1 MPEWHLYS
9 IPATGLRSS
18 YTISTMTTT
27 LIRNGRVIDPSQGID
42 GIMDLWLANGIVGG
56 FAVPPNF
63 NPDRT
68 LDAAGLIVAPGL
80 IDMHVHLREPGREED
95 ETIET
100 GTAAAIAGGV
110 TSVACMPN
118 TEPAIDT
125 QASAEFV
132 ILQAKRAGNCMVFP
146 IGAVTKGRAQKELAE
161 IGGLVAGGAVAFTD
175 DGAPVSSAEIMRRAL
190 EYTKMFREPGD
201 EFGKAVLVHA
211 EIMELTEGGVMNE
224 GAVSNRLGVRG
235 MPGIAEDI
243 MIFRDIVLAELTG
256 GKVHIL
262 HVSTAG
268 GVELIRQ
275 GQQRARLLKEQGK
288 PSFWISGEACPHHFI
303 LTDESLHDYDTNY
316 KMSPPLRT
324 QAHVDAI
331 IEGLKDGTL
340 TVLATDHAPHA
351 VEKKAREFDQ
361 APNGIV
367 GLETFLPLCVTHLV
381 EKGHLTWSQMIE
393 KMTWNPAKV
402 LSIDR
407 GTLQQGRPADVTLID
422 PKADWEID
430 VNQFQSRSR
439 NCPYHGW
446 QVRGRAV
453 ATIVNG
459 EIKMLRLG

>member
-1 MPEWHLYS
+1 MS
-9 IPATGLRSS
+9 
-18 YTISTMTTT
+18 TT
-27 LIRNGRVIDPSQGID
+27 LIRNGRVIDPAQKID
-42 GIMDLWLANGIVGG
+42 QITDLWLDGSRVGG
-56 FAVPPNF
+56 FSPPANF
-63 NPDRT
+63 NPDRI
-68 LDAAGLIVAPGL
+68 LDASGMIVTPGL

-110 TSVACMPN
+110 TAVACMPN

-125 QASAEFV
+125 QAAAEFV

-146 IGAVTKGRAQKELAE
+146 IGAVTKGRQQKELAE

-224 GAVSNRLGVRG
+224 GYVSNRLGVRG

-243 MIFRDIVLAELTG
+243 MIYRDIVLAELTG

-268 GVELIRQ
+268 GVDLIRQ
-275 GQQRARLLKEQGK
+275 GQKRAKLLKDQGK

-303 LTDESLHDYDTNY
+303 LTDEAISDFDTNY

-324 QAHVDAI
+324 QQDVDAI
-331 IEGLKDGTL
+331 LEGLRDGTL
-340 TVLATDHAPHA
+340 SVLATDHAPHA
-351 VEKKAREFDQ
+351 VEKKSREFDQ

-367 GLETFLPLCVTHLV
+367 GLETFLPLCVTYLI
-381 EKGHLTWSQMIE
+381 EKGHLTWPEMIE
-393 KMTWNPAKV
+393 KMTVNPARV
-402 LSIDR
+402 LGIDR
-407 GTLQQGRPADVTLID
+407 GTLIPGRPADVTIID
-422 PKADWEID
+422 PNAEWTVD
-430 VNQFQSRSR
+430 VTKFASRSR

-446 QVRGRAV
+446 RVKGRAN

-459 EIKMLRLG
+459 EIKMLRVG